1 MLQFEDFVAGE
12 VTRSRGIAVSQDE
25 LIAFASRYD
34 AQDFHVDP
42 EAAKASF
49 VGGLIGSGWHSCSL
63 LMRLMAEEFLLDST
77 GMGAPGIEEVKWLRP
92 VFPGDTLS
100 ARRTVLE
107 TKASRSRPEM
117 GLVRFRLE
125 LLNQRDEPVLE
136 QTNWI
141 MFGRKGSGI
150 APQPAGNWLAHS
162 AQYERPAIESP
173 LEEPATAAEPTRFFE
188 ELEIGSRHE
197 LGSFV
202 FTAREIVAF
211 ARSFDPQPFHMDEAA
226 AEASSFGKLAAS
238 GWHTAAVW
246 MATMVSHRERQLA
259 ATTGRPARLG
269 PSPGFKNLRW
279 SKPVFAG
286 DRITYFSEVIDKR
299 ESASRP
305 QWGLFFHRNTGVNQH
320 GEEVFSFD
328 GCVFVERK
336 PRGLNSARSG
346 VG

>member
-1 MLQFEDFVAGE
+1 MLQFEDFVVGE
-12 VTRSRGIAVSQDE
+12 SVRSHGIAVSQDDI
-25 LIAFASRYD
+25 IAFASRYD
-34 AQDFHVDP
+34 AQDFHTDP

-49 VGGLIGSGWHSCSL
+49 VGRLIGSGWHSCSL
-63 LMRLMAEEFLLDST
+63 LMRLMAEDFLLGST

-92 VFPGDTLS
+92 LLPGDSVT

-107 TKASRSRPEM
+107 TKPSRSRPEM

-125 LLNQRDEPVLE
+125 LLNQREEPLLE

-141 MFGRKGSGI
+141 MFGRRDSDVS
-150 APQPAGNWLAHS
+150 PQPKGDWLAHS
-162 AQYERPAIESP
+162 PRYERPAEESP
-173 LEEPATAAEPTRFFE
+173 LAAPTEAAGPTRFFE
-188 ELEIGSRHE
+188 ELEVGSRHE

-202 FTAREIVAF
+202 FTAEEIIAF

-226 AEASSFGKLAAS
+226 ARSSLFGTLAAS

-246 MATMVSHRERQLA
+246 MATMVEHRKRQLA
-259 ATTGRPARLG
+259 ATIGRPARLG
-269 PSPGFKNLRW
+269 PSPGFRNLRW
-279 SKPVFAG
+279 SKPVLAG
-286 DRITYFSEVIDKR
+286 DRITYFSEVVDKR

-305 QWGLFFHRNTGVNQH
+305 QWGLFFHRNTGVNQK

-336 PRGLNSARSG
+336 PA
-346 VG
+346 

>member
-1 MLQFEDFVAGE
+1 MLQFEDFIVGETVSAGSI
-12 VTRSRGIAVSQDE
+12 TVSQED
-25 LIAFASRYD
+25 LVAFAERYD

-49 VGGLIGSGWHSCSL
+49 VGRLIGSGWHSCAL
-63 LMRLMAEEFLLDST
+63 LMRLIAEDFLLDST
-77 GMGAPGIEEVKWLRP
+77 GMGAPGIDEIKWLRP
-92 VFPGDTLS
+92 VFPGDTLH

-117 GLVRFRLE
+117 GLVRFRFE
-125 LLNQRDEPVLE
+125 LLNQRDEPVMD
-136 QTNWI
+136 QVNWI
-141 MFGRKGSGI
+141 MFGRKGSGV
-150 APQPAGNWLAHS
+150 APQPAGNWLAHTPR
-162 AQYERPAIESP
+162 YERPLLESP
-173 LEEPATAAEPTRFFE
+173 LEAPAEAPEPARFFE
-188 ELEIGSRHE
+188 ELEIGRRYE

-202 FTAREIVAF
+202 FTPDEIVAY

-226 AEASSFGKLAAS
+226 AASSSFGRLAAS
-238 GWHTAAVW
+238 GWHTAALW
-246 MATMVSHRERQLA
+246 MATMVSHRRRQVA

-286 DRITYFSEVIDKR
+286 DRITYFSEVADKR

-305 QWGLFFHRNTGVNQH
+305 QWGLFFHHNTGINQH

-328 GCVFVERK
+328 GCVFVERQ
-336 PRGLNSARSG
+336 P
-346 VG
+346 

>member
-1 MLQFEDFVAGE
+1 MLHFEDFVPGE
-12 VTRSRGIAVSQDE
+12 SARSHSIAVSQDD
-25 LIAFASRYD
+25 IVAFASRYD

-49 VGGLIGSGWHSCSL
+49 VGRLIGSGWHSCSL
-63 LMRLMAEEFLLDST
+63 LMRLMAESFLLDATS
-77 GMGAPGIEEVKWLRP
+77 MGAPGIDEVKWLRP
-92 VFPGDTLS
+92 LLPGDSVS

-107 TKASRSRPEM
+107 SKPSRSRPEM

-150 APQPAGNWLAHS
+150 GPLPGGDWLAH
-162 AQYERPAIESP
+162 APHYQRPAAESP
-173 LEEPATAAEPTRFFE
+173 LEAPAALPEPPRFFE
-188 ELEIGSRHE
+188 ELDAGSRHE
-197 LGSFV
+197 LGSFI
-202 FTAREIVAF
+202 FTAEEIVAF

-226 AEASSFGKLAAS
+226 AAASSFGRLAAS

-246 MATMVSHRERQLA
+246 MATMVSHRRRQFA
-259 ATTGRPARLG
+259 VASGRPARLG

-279 SKPVFAG
+279 TKPVFAG
-286 DRITYFSEVIDKR
+286 DRITYFSEVTAKR

-305 QWGLFFHRNTGVNQH
+305 QWGLYFHRNTGLNQK
-320 GEEVFSFD
+320 GEEVFSFE

-336 PRGLNSARSG
+336 PG
-346 VG
+346 

>member
-1 MLQFEDFVAGE
+1 MLQFEDFIVGE
-12 VTRSRGIAVSQDE
+12 TVSFGRMAVSQEE
-25 LIAFASRYD
+25 LVAFASRYD

-42 EAAKASF
+42 EAAKSSF
-49 VGGLIGSGWHSCSL
+49 VGGLIGSGWHSCAM
-63 LMRLMAEEFLLDST
+63 LMRLVAEDFLLDST
-77 GMGAPGIEEVKWLRP
+77 GMGAPGIEEIKWLRP
-92 VFPGDTLS
+92 VFPGDTLH

-125 LLNQRDEPVLE
+125 LLNQRDEPVMD
-136 QTNWI
+136 QVNWI
-141 MFGRKGSGI
+141 MFGRKGSGV
-150 APQPAGNWLAHS
+150 APQPKGDWLAHASRYARPPRES
-162 AQYERPAIESP
+162 ALEAPAEAP
-173 LEEPATAAEPTRFFE
+173 EPTRFFE
-188 ELEIGSRHE
+188 ELEIGRRYE

-202 FTAREIVAF
+202 FTAEEIVAF

-226 AEASSFGKLAAS
+226 AANSSFGRLAAS

-246 MATMVSHRERQLA
+246 MATMVSHRQRQLG

-286 DRITYFSEVIDKR
+286 DRITYFSEIADKR

-328 GCVFVERK
+328 GCVFVER
-336 PRGLNSARSG
+336 S
-346 VG
+346 

>member
-1 MLQFEDFVAGE
+1 MLSFEDFVVGE
-12 VTRSRGIAVSQDE
+12 SARTHSIAVSQDD
-25 LIAFASRYD
+25 IVAFASRFD
-34 AQDFHVDP
+34 AQDFHTDP

-49 VGGLIGSGWHSCSL
+49 VGRLIGSGWHSCSL
-63 LMRLMAEEFLLDST
+63 LMRLIAEDFLLDST
-77 GMGAPGIEEVKWLRP
+77 GMGAPGIDEVKWLRP
-92 VFPGDTLS
+92 VFPGDALS
-100 ARRTVLE
+100 ARRTILE

-117 GLVRFRLE
+117 GLVRFRFE

-141 MFGRKGSGI
+141 MFGRRDAGV
-150 APQPAGNWLAHS
+150 APQPKGDWLAHGPRY
-162 AQYERPAIESP
+162 ARPARESA
-173 LEEPATAAEPTRFFE
+173 LEAPAEAPEPTRFFE
-188 ELEIGSRHE
+188 EMQIGRRYE

-202 FTAREIVAF
+202 FTPQEIVAF

-226 AEASSFGKLAAS
+226 ARESLFGRLAAS

-269 PSPGFKNLRW
+269 PSPGFGNLRW
-279 SKPVFAG
+279 SKPVLAG
-286 DRITYFSEVIDKR
+286 DRITYYSEIADKR

-305 QWGLFFHRNTGVNQH
+305 QWGLFFHHNTGINQH

-328 GCVFVERK
+328 GCAFVERN
-336 PRGLNSARSG
+336 PSPGG
-346 VG
+346 

>member
-1 MLQFEDFVAGE
+1 MSYFEDFVPGQSA
-12 VTRSRGIAVSQDE
+12 RSRSLDVSQDD
-25 LIAFASRYD
+25 IVAFASRYD

-49 VGGLIGSGWHSCSL
+49 VGRLIGSGWHSCSL
-63 LMRLMAEEFLLDST
+63 LMRLMAEDFLLDAAS
-77 GMGAPGIEEVKWLRP
+77 MGAPGIDEVKWLRP
-92 VFPGDTLS
+92 LLPGDSVS

-117 GLVRFRLE
+117 GLVRFKLE
-125 LLNQRDEPVLE
+125 LLNQRDEPILE

-150 APQPAGNWLAHS
+150 GTHPAGPWLDHAPI
-162 AQYERPAIESP
+162 YERPLVESP
-173 LEEPATAAEPTRFFE
+173 LENPAEPPGPPRFFE
-188 ELEIGSRHE
+188 ELSIGDSHE

-202 FTAREIVAF
+202 FTPEEIVAF

-226 AEASSFGKLAAS
+226 ARNSSFGRLAAS

-246 MATMVSHRERQLA
+246 MACMVQHRRRQLA
-259 ATTGRPARLG
+259 AASDRPARLG
-269 PSPGFKNLRW
+269 PSPGFRNLRW
-279 SKPVFAG
+279 TKPVFAG
-286 DRITYFSEVIDKR
+286 DRITYRSEVIDKR

-305 QWGLFFHRNTGVNQH
+305 QWGLFFHRNTGTNQH

-336 PRGLNSARSG
+336 PS
-346 VG
+346 

>member
-12 VTRSRGIAVSQDE
+12 SVRTRSSIAVSQED
-25 LIAFASRYD
+25 LVAFAARYD

-49 VGGLIGSGWHSCSL
+49 VGSLIGSGWQSCSL
-63 LMRLMAEEFLLDST
+63 LMRLIAEDFLLDSS
-77 GMGAPGIEEVKWLRP
+77 GMGAPGIDEVKWLRP
-92 VFPGDTLS
+92 VVPGDVLS

-107 TKASRSRPEM
+107 AKLSRSRPEM
-117 GLVRFRLE
+117 GLVRFRFE

-141 MFGRKGSGI
+141 MFGRRSAGA
-150 APQPAGNWLAHS
+150 APQPKGDWLAHGPR
-162 AQYERPAIESP
+162 YERPVHESP
-173 LEEPATAAEPTRFFE
+173 LIAPADAPRPAPFFE
-188 ELEIGSRHE
+188 ELEVGSRHE

-202 FTAREIVAF
+202 FTADEIVAF

-226 AEASSFGKLAAS
+226 ARESLFGRLAAS

-246 MATMVSHRERQLA
+246 MASMVQHRKRQLA

-269 PSPGFKNLRW
+269 PSPGFSNLRW
-279 SKPVFAG
+279 SRPVLAG
-286 DRITYFSEVIDKR
+286 DRITYFSEVAGKR

-305 QWGLFFHRNTGVNQH
+305 QWGLFFHRNSGINQR

-336 PRGLNSARSG
+336 PG
-346 VG
+346 

>member
-1 MLQFEDFVAGE
+1 MLQFEDFVTGE
-12 VTRSRGIAVSQDE
+12 SVRSHSIAVSQDD
-25 LIAFASRYD
+25 IVAFASRYD
-34 AQDFHVDP
+34 AQDFHTDP

-49 VGGLIGSGWHSCSL
+49 VGRLIGSGWHSCSL
-63 LMRLMAEEFLLDST
+63 LMRLMAESFLLDST

-92 VFPGDTLS
+92 LLPGDSVT

-125 LLNQRDEPVLE
+125 LLNQRDEPLLE

-141 MFGRKGSGI
+141 MFGRRDSGV
-150 APQPAGNWLAHS
+150 APQPKGDWLAHS
-162 AQYERPAIESP
+162 VRYERPVHESP
-173 LEEPATAAEPTRFFE
+173 LEAPAEAPEPTRFFE

-197 LGSFV
+197 LGSLV
-202 FTAREIVAF
+202 FTPEEIIAF

-226 AEASSFGKLAAS
+226 ARESLFGRLAAS

-246 MATMVSHRERQLA
+246 MAAMVSHRKRQLA
-259 ATTGRPARLG
+259 ATTGREARLG

-279 SKPVFAG
+279 SKPVLAG
-286 DRITYFSEVIDKR
+286 DRITYFSEVVDKR

-305 QWGLFFHRNTGVNQH
+305 QWGLFFHRNTGINQH
-320 GEEVFSFD
+320 GDEVFSFD

-336 PRGLNSARSG
+336 PA
-346 VG
+346 

>member
-1 MLQFEDFVAGE
+1 MLHFEDFVPGE
-12 VTRSRGIAVSQDE
+12 SARSRSIPVSQDD
-25 LIAFASRYD
+25 IVAFASRYD

-42 EAAKASF
+42 EAARASF
-49 VGGLIGSGWHSCSL
+49 VGQLIGSGWHSCSL
-63 LMRLMAEEFLLDST
+63 LMRLMAESFLLDATS
-77 GMGAPGIEEVKWLRP
+77 MGAPGIDEVKWLRP
-92 VFPGDTLS
+92 LLPGDNVC

-107 TKASRSRPEM
+107 SKPSRSRPEM

-150 APQPAGNWLAHS
+150 GRLPSGDWLAHTPI
-162 AQYERPAIESP
+162 YERPTSESP
-173 LEEPATAAEPTRFFE
+173 LEAPAALPEPPRFFE
-188 ELEIGSRHE
+188 ELHVGSRHE

-202 FTAREIVAF
+202 FTAEEIVAF

-226 AEASSFGKLAAS
+226 AASSSFGRLAAS

-246 MATMVSHRERQLA
+246 MATMVSHRRRQLA
-259 ATTGRPARLG
+259 SATGRIARLG
-269 PSPGFKNLRW
+269 PSPGFRNLRW

-286 DRITYFSEVIDKR
+286 DRITYFSEVVDKR

-305 QWGLFFHRNTGVNQH
+305 QWGLYFHRNTGLNQK
-320 GEEVFSFD
+320 GEEVFTFE

-336 PRGLNSARSG
+336 PA
-346 VG
+346 